1 MKRRA
6 ALVLVV
12 LILLSGVPGTTL
24 AGTQE
29 EKAGTI
35 NPLFKNPLKNSPPQK
50 TVREKP

>member
-35 NPLFKNPLKNSPPQK
+35 NPLQEPLKNSPPQK